1 LPVDFTLIDLWKE
14 LYIPCFDLLL
24 PRLARGALI
33 AADNILEPPVFRE
46 MGEQYRRH
54 VRANGGFDSVL
65 LPVGSGVELSR
76 LRD

>member
-1 LPVDFTLIDLWKE
+1 M
-14 LYIPCFDLLL
+14 
-24 PRLARGALI
+24 A
-33 AADNILEPPVFRE
+33 FRE